1 MAKEVRVVEGKEPKH
16 FLTIWT
22 SIINSAALIETNPE
36 RGYGSLIVEHV
47 NSNSKTSLKMWSV
60 YGKDK
65 ERVRV
70 TQIEPDE
77 RFLNSRIVFIVYDE
91 SSKDK
96 DKRLVL
102 WIGSASLKF
111 HETFAQNIAEKFSK
125 RFSGGK
131 ITTVKEGKEPSW
143 FWDFFGT
150 SNKDYYIKNL
160 TLTSETEQEKE
171 EEWRRNTVKMWEC
184 TVSSGLFRVSE
195 IRDFCQDDLLNE
207 DVFLLDAT
215 PLLNLK
221 PSSKSKGGA
230 GKGFGVLYLWI
241 GELAH
246 EKEVQM
252 GIDFAVQYADLIES
266 QKPNEKIEVKVVKKG
281 NETEEFIGLFFGW
294 DLKSEKGVGGRKE
307 EKEGKRDS
315 KGRWEFGSEKELGVQ
330 DGREVMRMFGK
341 KYKYEE
347 LVRKEYVSGLDVSR
361 LEMYL
366 EDDDFEKVFR
376 MTRDE
381 WENNVP
387 EWKKMKMRKETRLF

>member
-1 MAKEVRVVEGKEPKH
+1 
-16 FLTIWT
+16 
-22 SIINSAALIETNPE
+22 
-36 RGYGSLIVEHV
+36 
-47 NSNSKTSLKMWSV
+47 
-60 YGKDK
+60 
-65 ERVRV
+65 
-70 TQIEPDE
+70 
-77 RFLNSRIVFIVYDE
+77 
-91 SSKDK
+91 
-96 DKRLVL
+96 
-102 WIGSASLKF
+102 
-111 HETFAQNIAEKFSK
+111 
-125 RFSGGK
+125 
-131 ITTVKEGKEPSW
+131 
-143 FWDFFGT
+143 
-150 SNKDYYIKNL
+150 
-160 TLTSETEQEKE
+160 
-171 EEWRRNTVKMWEC
+171 
-184 TVSSGLFRVSE
+184 
-195 IRDFCQDDLLNE
+195 
-207 DVFLLDAT
+207 
-215 PLLNLK
+215 
-221 PSSKSKGGA
+221 
-230 GKGFGVLYLWI
+230 
-241 GELAH
+241 
-246 EKEVQM
+246 M